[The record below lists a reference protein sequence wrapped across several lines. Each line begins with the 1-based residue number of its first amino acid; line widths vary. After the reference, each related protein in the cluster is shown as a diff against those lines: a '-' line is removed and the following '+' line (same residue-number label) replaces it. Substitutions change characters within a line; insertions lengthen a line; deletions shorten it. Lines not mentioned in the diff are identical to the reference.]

1 MVGKGEVL
9 MTESKSRS
17 DHKPDRD
24 RGGIDV
30 AFTVSI
36 ASPSRHTAK
45 WSQAASAHPG
55 PPGHAQAQT
64 HRDVAGG
71 NV

>member
-9 MTESKSRS
+9 KTMSKSRR

-36 ASPSRHTAK
+36 APQVATLAK
-45 WSQAASAHPG
+45 WSQAAIAH
-55 PPGHAQAQT
+55 HL
-64 HRDVAGG
+64 
-71 NV
+71 